1 MFALRSTQ
9 KPKLLPLS
17 KFPLDMKLLNFSAQA
32 ADAWTLRDACEGTQ
46 IFGAT
51 GSGKTSGSGQMIA
64 KAFLR
69 AGFGG
74 LVLCAKPGERDQWV
88 RYANETGR
96 IGSTVVFDESGLH
109 RFNFLNYEMRRGER
123 LVVHNLVNL
132 FLRVGE
138 AAQPSRGGGGDEFWR
153 KAMSEMLSYA
163 FLPLYA
169 AYGRIELA
177 DLMRLI
183 DTAAQS
189 GEELKDADWRATSYC
204 FATIKKAYES
214 PAFPLPEPD
223 LRAVNDYWMTRFPR
237 LSDRTRSSIVA
248 TLTAIAH
255 PFQTGYLRELFCTY
269 TNIVPEMTH
278 EAGLVI
284 ILDLPVK
291 EHSEAGVLAQHIFKY
306 LWQRAAERRE
316 VTETTRPLFLWGD
329 ESQFFVSEY
338 DLEFQSTARSSKSCT
353 VYMTQNLPTYY
364 AKVGGN
370 KPEHTINALMS
381 NLQTKIFHQNTD
393 KATNEMAAD
402 IIGRRWQWTQS
413 HSTSEGESRNR
424 GGGTSWNSGG
434 SSGPQGS
441 SSTYGGGGNRSWG
454 EGESV
459 TTGRSQSEHVEYE
472 VLPSTFTELAKGGRG
487 RAPEAIITQGGR
499 PWKHNRGRFW
509 LRTGFPQ
516 G

>member
-1 MFALRSTQ
+1 MFALRSKTP
-9 KPKLLPLS
+9 PKLLPPS
-17 KFPLDMKLLNFSAQA
+17 KFPLDMPLLNFSAHP
-32 ADAWTLRDACEGTQ
+32 ADCWTLRDACEGTQ

-74 LVLCAKPGERDQWV
+74 LVLCAKPGECRQWL
-88 RYANETGR
+88 RYAQETGR
-96 IGSTVVFDESGLH
+96 LDSVVVFDESTHL

-132 FLRVGE
+132 FLRVSE
-138 AAQPSRGGGGDEFWR
+138 AAQPSRGGTGQDDFWR
-153 KAMSEMLSYA
+153 KAMSEMLAYA

-183 DTAAQS
+183 DSAAQNS
-189 GEELKDADWRATSYC
+189 EELKSADWRASSYC
-204 FATIKKAYES
+204 FATIKKAYEH
-214 PAFPLPEPD
+214 PVFPLPEPD
-223 LRAVNDYWMTRFPR
+223 LRVVNDYWMTRFPR

-278 EAGLVI
+278 EAGAII

-306 LWQRAAERRE
+306 LWQRAAERR
-316 VTETTRPLFLWGD
+316 VIDDYTRPLFLWGD

-338 DLEFQSTARSSKSCT
+338 DLEFQSTARGSKACT

-364 AKVGGN
+364 AKVGCS
-370 KPEHTINALMS
+370 KPEHTVNALIG
-381 NLQTKIFHQNTD
+381 NLQTIIFHQNTD
-393 KATNEMAAD
+393 DTTNELAAK
-402 IIGRRWQWTQS
+402 IVGRQWQWTQS
-413 HSTSEGESRNR
+413 YGISESESSSW
-424 GGGTSWNSGG
+424 GGGSNWSVSHSSGQNGGGSSSSGG
-434 SSGPQGS
+434 SRNWGGS
-441 SSTYGGGGNRSWG
+441 
-454 EGESV
+454 ESYNASH
-459 TTGRSQSEHVEYE
+459 TRSQHVEYE
-472 VLPSTFTELAKGGRG
+472 VLPATFSRLAKGGRG
-487 RAPEAIITQGGR
+487 RRPEAIIMQGGR
-499 PWKHNRGRFW
+499 AWAHNAGRYW
-509 LRTGFPQ
+509 LRASFPQ
-516 G
+516 R